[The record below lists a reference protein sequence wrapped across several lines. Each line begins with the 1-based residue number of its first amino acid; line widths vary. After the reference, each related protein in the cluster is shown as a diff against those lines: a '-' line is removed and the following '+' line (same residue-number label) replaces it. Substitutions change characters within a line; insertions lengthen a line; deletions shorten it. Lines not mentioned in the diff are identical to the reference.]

1 MTPQI
6 KTNWQLYSPELD
18 ITFPII
24 DDKDRKKLR
33 LIKILFLLSLSL
45 VMK

>member
-18 ITFPII
+18 ITFP
-24 DDKDRKKLR
+24 KNEKLGR
-33 LIKILFLLSLSL
+33 RECIFNA
-45 VMK
+45 